1 MSAGRRRPASGPVSA
16 HFGITKGTL
25 TGMIVRKDA
34 FMILGV
40 FASIG
45 VQQATTTVKN
55 IEGGRNSTV
64 KRAIG

>member
-1 MSAGRRRPASGPVSA
+1 MLKGRRPASGLISA
-16 HFGITKGTL
+16 YFGITKGTL

>member
-1 MSAGRRRPASGPVSA
+1 MLKGRRPASGLISA
-16 HFGITKGTL
+16 YFGKTKGTL